1 MKKLVFL
8 ICAILITGSTQAQ
21 KKQVSETDKDIY
33 KFTITKDLPTTPV
46 RNQSRSGTCW
56 CYSVVAFLESEL
68 IRTGKGEYDLAEMF
82 IVRKN
87 FEDKA
92 EKYVRMHGTMT
103 FSPGALFENALRV
116 IRLYGLMPEEAY
128 PGLNYGQE
136 LHMHTELDAITEAY
150 TDAVAKNRSK
160 KLTTAW
166 KDGYNGILDA
176 YLGKTP
182 EKFTYKGAEYT
193 PQSFKEMLGINMDD
207 YVVITSFT
215 HHPFYTKFAL
225 EVPDNYFWGESYNVP
240 LDELMQ
246 IIDHSVEQGY
256 TVGWDS
262 DVSEKGFRHRD
273 GYAVVPEKDE
283 DLDQADS
290 DRARWEAASGTKN
303 DKKKEESK
311 LEPIKEK
318 IITQQL
324 RQKSF
329 DNYET
334 VDDHLM
340 LISGTAKDQNGNTFY
355 KVKNS
360 WGTDRSRYEGFLFAS
375 APYVQYKT
383 ICILVNKNAIP
394 SAIAA
399 KLNIQ

>member
-1 MKKLVFL
+1 MKKLAFL
-8 ICAILITGSTQAQ
+8 ICALVVTIGAQAQ
-21 KKQVSETDKDIY
+21 SKQTNSKPDNDIY
-33 KFTITKDLPTTPV
+33 KFTTIKDIPTTDV
-46 RNQSRSGTCW
+46 RNQSRTGTCW
-56 CYSVVAFLESEL
+56 CHSAIAFLESEL
-68 IRTGKGEYDLAEMF
+68 LRMGKGDYNLAEMF

-103 FSPGALFENALRV
+103 FSPGGLFESVLRA
-116 IRLYGLMPEEAY
+116 IRLYGIVPEEAY
-128 PGLNYGQE
+128 SGLNYGHE
-136 LHMHTELDAITEAY
+136 THMHTELDAITEAY
-150 TDAVAKNRSK
+150 IDAVIKNRSR

-176 YLGKTP
+176 YLGEVP
-182 EKFTYKGAEYT
+182 EKFTYKGVEYT
-193 PQSFKEMLGINMDD
+193 PQNFKEMLGLNLDD
-207 YVVITSFT
+207 YVVVTSYT

-225 EVPDNYFWGESYNVP
+225 EVPDNYFWGEAYNVT
-240 LDELMQ
+240 LNEMMK
-246 IIDHSVEQGY
+246 IIDNSIEQGY
-256 TVGWDS
+256 TVAWDS

-283 DLDQADS
+283 DLDQTGS
-290 DRARWEAASGTKN
+290 DRARWEAASGNKN
-303 DKKKEESK
+303 DKKKEEPK
-311 LEPIKEK
+311 PEPIKEK
-318 IITQQL
+318 MITQEL

-340 LISGTAKDQNGNTFY
+340 LISGTAKDQNGNIFY

-360 WGTDRSRYEGFLFAS
+360 WGTDNSRYDGFL
-375 APYVQYKT
+375 YVSTPFVEYKT

-394 SAIAA
+394 ADIAS
-399 KLNIQ
+399 KLGL